1 MENIISSAEIEK
13 TNAFKSLDLAFQNL
27 VLKLSSKKAI
37 SSALLI
43 HRNSGVIPGSIGGNN
58 LRVLK
63 ELIENE
69 KKS

>member
-1 MENIISSAEIEK
+1 MENIVSNAEIEK
-13 TNAFKSLDLAFQNL
+13 TNAFKKLDLAFQNL

-43 HRNSGVIPGSIGGNN
+43 YRNSGVIPGSIGGNN

-69 KKS
+69 KK